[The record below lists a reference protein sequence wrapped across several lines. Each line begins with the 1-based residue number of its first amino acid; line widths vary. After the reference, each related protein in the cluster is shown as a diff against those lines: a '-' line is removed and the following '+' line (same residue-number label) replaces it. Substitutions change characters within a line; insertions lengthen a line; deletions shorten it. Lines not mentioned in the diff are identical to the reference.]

1 MNHKNTTQ
9 YNTAKMIIFSTV
21 ILSLVY
27 VVVRYHIFGGV
38 AWREFPLFIL
48 NKAMALTGF
57 LLVTYN
63 FSFGPFKNIGI
74 KIPDSWM
81 EARNILAMSGFLFLL
96 IHALM
101 SFLLFSPA
109 HYGKF
114 FEADGTLTLI
124 AGMSMLAGVIGF
136 VLLWMMNITF
146 QSFMRENDA
155 FVAFIGSRKFL
166 LWALTLGG
174 LHILFMGYNGWMH
187 PEGWHGGIPPVS
199 LIAFAF
205 FTVGYIANVL
215 GRK

>member
-1 MNHKNTTQ
+1 
-9 YNTAKMIIFSTV
+9 
-21 ILSLVY
+21 
-27 VVVRYHIFGGV
+27 
-38 AWREFPLFIL
+38 
-48 NKAMALTGF
+48 MA
-57 LLVTYN
+57 
-63 FSFGPFKNIGI
+63 
-74 KIPDSWM
+74 
-81 EARNILAMSGFLFLL
+81 ARNILAMTGFIFLL

-114 FEADGTLTLI
+114 FESDGTFTLI
-124 AGMSMLAGVIGF
+124 AGMSMFTGVIGF

-155 FVAFIGSRKFL
+155 FVTFIGSRKFL

-174 LHILFMGYNGWMH
+174 LHILLMGYNGWTH
-187 PEGWHGGIPPVS
+187 PTDWQGSIPPVS
-199 LIAFAF
+199 LVAFVF

>member
-1 MNHKNTTQ
+1 MDHKNITQ
-9 YNTAKMIIFSTV
+9 YNTAKMIIFSTF

-27 VVVRYHIFGGV
+27 VVLRYHIFGGV
-38 AWREFPLFIL
+38 EWREFPLFIL
-48 NKAMALTGF
+48 NKAMALAGF

-81 EARNILAMSGFLFLL
+81 AARNILAMTGFLFLL
-96 IHALM
+96 IHAFI

-114 FEADGTLTLI
+114 FEAEGTLTLI
-124 AGMSMLAGVIGF
+124 AGMSMLSGVIGF

-146 QSFMRENDA
+146 QSFMRENDV

-174 LHILFMGYNGWMH
+174 LHILLMGYNGWMH

-199 LIAFAF
+199 LVAFVF

>member
-1 MNHKNTTQ
+1 MDHKNITQ
-9 YNTAKMIIFSTV
+9 YNTAKMIIFSTF

-27 VVVRYHIFGGV
+27 VVLRYHIFGGV
-38 AWREFPLFIL
+38 EWREFPLFVL
-48 NKAMALTGF
+48 NKAMALAGF

-81 EARNILAMSGFLFLL
+81 AARNILAMTGFLFLL
-96 IHALM
+96 IHAFI

-114 FEADGTLTLI
+114 FEAEGTLTLI
-124 AGMSMLAGVIGF
+124 AGMSMLSGVIGF

-146 QSFMRENDA
+146 QSFMRENDV

-199 LIAFAF
+199 LVAFVF